1 VFSNRDAHELYL
13 HGLHHLKQPWRLS
26 TPDAFVNF
34 NTEHSPRLSGKRT
47 APVFQGFNPPQN
59 AARQIRLLHREIPRN
74 AIMVVRSFRAFASMK
89 LLGFRPRAL
98 SRFRDHG
105 KQRLAPPPAVTARA
119 LKPAIHGI
127 GFSPL
132 RRSLPF

>member
-34 NTEHSPRLSGKRT
+34 NTEHSPRLSGKRA
-47 APVFQGFNPPQN
+47 APVFQGFDPPQN

-74 AIMVVRSFRAFASMK
+74 AIMVVRSFRAFAFQE

-98 SRFRDHG
+98 SHFRDNEQ
-105 KQRLAPPPAVTARA
+105 KRLAP
-119 LKPAIHGI
+119 LPAITAGALEPAILKI
-127 GFSPL
+127 GFPSEEGC
-132 RRSLPF
+132 LPS